1 MGVKVTRDELC
12 VGEAVFEVRP
22 EGCRDARR
30 RGRGKQK
37 HLEILIFCRLQIS
50 CWAIKL
56 PRKPGC

>member
-30 RGRGKQK
+30 RGRRGFEAAGTARDE
-37 HLEILIFCRLQIS
+37 H
-50 CWAIKL
+50 
-56 PRKPGC
+56 